1 MKQVKDPSQPTP
13 KSPET
18 HDSKSNNAVR
28 GKKLSSASQRTLNRK
43 RSQQH
48 LDSQLRNDGDETEED
63 LLLNEE
69 KNNRNKRSLQ
79 NNDVKNSGLIKNG
92 IDSNSCNGNE
102 IQTNSAPSESIQ
114 TKTRKSRKSSK
125 VQRSTNDVEI
135 KTPNQ
140 EVPTSISHNQ
150 GSNGDALQNCVKRG
164 GSDCQDQLSS
174 NHFQDVSNVG
184 TIDQNERAMELR
196 RHQQIPNEKN
206 VSFSHDVNEFLDN
219 SEFENNK
226 LQKKHE
232 KENSL
237 ISTSFEQPD
246 IVSWLPLLS
255 KTSAMQCQDKDENDT
270 KPFRSNVEIP
280 FASSNLRNNVVKRNT
295 FNCDEIAS
303 PKLAARH
310 AMMLE
315 RNAAKQAAISQ
326 RRKTPSLCFDVTASE
341 NSDNECQNN
350 TSPLL

>member
-69 KNNRNKRSLQ
+69 KNNRSKRSLQ

-92 IDSNSCNGNE
+92 IFSNGCNGNE

-140 EVPTSISHNQ
+140 EAPTSICHNQ
-150 GSNGDALQNCVKRG
+150 GSSRG
-164 GSDCQDQLSS
+164 
-174 NHFQDVSNVG
+174 V
-184 TIDQNERAMELR
+184 
-196 RHQQIPNEKN
+196 
-206 VSFSHDVNEFLDN
+206 
-219 SEFENNK
+219 
-226 LQKKHE
+226 
-232 KENSL
+232 
-237 ISTSFEQPD
+237 
-246 IVSWLPLLS
+246 
-255 KTSAMQCQDKDENDT
+255 
-270 KPFRSNVEIP
+270 
-280 FASSNLRNNVVKRNT
+280 
-295 FNCDEIAS
+295 
-303 PKLAARH
+303 
-310 AMMLE
+310 
-315 RNAAKQAAISQ
+315 
-326 RRKTPSLCFDVTASE
+326 
-341 NSDNECQNN
+341 
-350 TSPLL
+350 